1 MNPKK
6 LEQYR
11 KMLLDRR
18 QELAADLQQKTER
31 EKDRENF
38 IVGDSVDEAEASFE
52 VDFDLTMKE
61 NMVRQIKEVDEAL
74 ERIKEG
80 TFGVCENCGEDI
92 PQDRLKV
99 RPNARFC
106 IRCKSEMEKNGEK
119 RGGVA

>member
-1 MNPKK
+1 MNSKK

-18 QELAADLQQKTER
+18 QELAADLRQKSEQG
-31 EKDRENF
+31 KDRDNF
-38 IVGDSVDEAEASFE
+38 TVGDSVDEAEASFE

-61 NMVRQIKEVDEAL
+61 SMIRQIKEIDEAL

-80 TFGVCENCGEDI
+80 NYGTCENCGEDI
-92 PQDRLKV
+92 PQDRLRA

-106 IRCKSEMEKNGEK
+106 IRCKSEMEKGTEK
-119 RGGVA
+119 RGTLA